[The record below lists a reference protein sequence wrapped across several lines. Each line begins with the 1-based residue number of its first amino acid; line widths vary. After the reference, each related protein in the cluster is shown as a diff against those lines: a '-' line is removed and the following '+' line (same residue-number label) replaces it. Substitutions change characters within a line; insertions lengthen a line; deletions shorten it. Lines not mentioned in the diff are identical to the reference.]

1 LHHVKDLDAMYYKSI
16 RKRKQHQE
24 ERAMSEN
31 MITAVETETETA
43 EDLNVESTEVLN
55 VEDLVGEQTTAYGIH
70 TVLNKI
76 FAHYNLPKI
85 APQLMYNYARNGL
98 IVKGESVKKN
108 TYTPRTYTKDEVLA
122 FVAKYAANH
131 IARHSK

>member
-1 LHHVKDLDAMYYKSI
+1 
-16 RKRKQHQE
+16 
-24 ERAMSEN
+24 MSEN